1 MFFLKFFCGNVDL
14 KVDEFLQFDGKHKC
28 NRLYLQLKNVNY
40 PANNFGRLTI
50 SIAHIGLKTIFS
62 NTFKKKKEVNVK
74 KFKHD
79 LSDISFDS

>member
-1 MFFLKFFCGNVDL
+1 MDCLEIRRIKFDLVFFLKFFCGNVDL
-14 KVDEFLQFDGKHKC
+14 KVDEFLQFDGKHRC

-62 NTFKKKKEVNVK
+62 NTF
-74 KFKHD
+74 
-79 LSDISFDS
+79 LMAYSQC